1 MQDLSYK
8 ALVANW
14 IWGRG
19 RAIRR
24 NSGGWGIGKL
34 GRRAEHMRSGSVL
47 GVRRGHLGRPLQML
61 DAAVLALGQ
70 NGGESQVG
78 RGVEAKGGEEV
89 EWEADGPGSGS
100 RGFCGVDGDS
110 WWENAG
116 DRCRLHC
123 RSMLGS
129 AGGGKRG
136 WRGLGI
142 SVGGEVSM
150 A

>member
-1 MQDLSYK
+1 
-8 ALVANW
+8 
-14 IWGRG
+14 
-19 RAIRR
+19 
-24 NSGGWGIGKL
+24 
-34 GRRAEHMRSGSVL
+34 
-47 GVRRGHLGRPLQML
+47 ML

-129 AGGGKRG
+129 AGGGKWG

-142 SVGGEVSM
+142 SVGGEVSRKVDREGKEAM
-150 A
+150 VAPPSQRLAVLGERGDQRVLRWGERGVDAIQL